1 VRTQRG
7 LERLITFVDAVVAI
21 AITLLVLPLVELLPS
36 EGRETGLAAIF
47 TGHGQEFEAFL
58 LSFAVIARLWWTHHR
73 LGEQVGAYDGAFVL
87 INLVWLLTIVFLAF
101 ATQAAA
107 TYRADRLVVAVYIG
121 TVTAS
126 SVCLLLLTVWLRRR
140 PGLRR
145 ADVAAEDIHLP
156 AALSIIA
163 LLVCALVLG
172 VAIPAVNYWALLLLF
187 LSGPVER
194 LIRPRT
200 NRLRA

>member
-21 AITLLVLPLVELLPS
+21 AITLLVLPLVELLPR
-36 EGRETGLAAIF
+36 EGGETDLVAVF
-47 TGHGQEFEAFL
+47 TGHGQEFEAFV
-58 LSFAVIARLWWTHHR
+58 LSFAVIARLWWAHHR

-87 INLVWLLTIVFLAF
+87 INLIWLLTIVFLAF
-101 ATQAAA
+101 ASQAAA
-107 TYRADRLVVAVYIG
+107 TYPPGRLVVAVYIG

-126 SVCLLLLTVWLRRR
+126 SVCLLLLTVLLRRH
-140 PGLRR
+140 PNLRR
-145 ADVAAEDIHLP
+145 ENVGPQDIHLP

-172 VAIPAVNYWALLLLF
+172 VAVPAINYWAMLLLF
-187 LSGPVER
+187 LSGPLER
-194 LIRPRT
+194 LLRRRAD
-200 NRLRA
+200 RLLG